1 MIGDVRKL
9 TAKIAERFKQRY
21 YGRTF
26 RCPVCHLELAI
37 VDVNGNRLMVCPVC
51 GVVLDVEEVYGHA
64 VPVVQEVEARRPQ
77 PKMRIH
83 PLATHLP
90 IGLYPFAVLGA
101 LALLLFSILGPFFPG
116 LTPFVDRAPV
126 LADATLVLLVLSVGF
141 SVVTFFSGLR
151 DWYRRYRRRPYA
163 QIRLKIAFSVIF
175 LVLGGLAI
183 ALHASGA
190 AFSATTGLVD
200 FGSPVAVVLAV
211 VECVVLSAGMVVI
224 ATLGHV
230 GGTLV
235 FGR

>member
-9 TAKIAERFKQRY
+9 VAKIAERFKHRY

-26 RCPVCHLELAI
+26 RCPVCHLELAL

-64 VPVVQEVEARRPQ
+64 VPVVLDVEISRPQ

-90 IGLYPFAVLGA
+90 IGLYPFAVMGA
-101 LALLLFSILGPFFPG
+101 GLLLFGSILGPVVPG
-116 LTPFVDRAPV
+116 LAPLLERAAV
-126 LADATLVLLVLSVGF
+126 IADATLVMLVLSVGF
-141 SVVTFFSGLR
+141 SVVTFASGLR
-151 DWYRRYRRRPYA
+151 DWFRRYRRRPYA
-163 QIRLKIAFSVIF
+163 QIRLKITFSVIF
-175 LVLGGLAI
+175 LVLGALAI
-183 ALHASGA
+183 AVHASGA
-190 AFSATTGLVD
+190 AFSASTGLVD
-200 FGSPVAVVLAV
+200 LGSPLALVLAAI
-211 VECVVLSAGMVVI
+211 EIAALGAGMVVI